1 MNKII
6 YKLTVIIGISFT
18 FYGCDYVKDVRD
30 PNAEIIRGN
39 RKVLVEDYTG
49 HKCGNCPSAADTLKY
64 LENKYDG
71 QVVPLAIHAGFFA
84 NINGTYPTDLRNA
97 TGNAYDTQFGISAA
111 GNPNG
116 LINRGGYGTG
126 GFIKAYSS
134 WEGELAQM
142 LSQSAKFEIKIKN
155 TFTAANSNLNT
166 SITLK
171 SLTNNSGQY
180 KLVVLLSED
189 SIIAEQLDYRLPSG
203 SQLITNYE
211 FKHVLRDAVN
221 SAWGD
226 AVFTSGAIA
235 NDSITKAYSNYK
247 ISPNYRPSKCHIIAY
262 VYDADPASAT
272 YYEVLQVE
280 EAHVK

>member
-1 MNKII
+1 M
-6 YKLTVIIGISFT
+6 
-18 FYGCDYVKDVRD
+18 
-30 PNAEIIRGN
+30 
-39 RKVLVEDYTG
+39 VL
-49 HKCGNCPSAADTLKY
+49 N
-64 LENKYDG
+64 N
-71 QVVPLAIHAGFFA
+71 
-84 NINGTYPTDLRNA
+84 
-97 TGNAYDTQFGISAA
+97 
-111 GNPNG
+111 
-116 LINRGGYGTG
+116 
-126 GFIKAYSS
+126 
-134 WEGELAQM
+134 
-142 LSQSAKFEIKIKN
+142 
-155 TFTAANSNLNT
+155 
-166 SITLK
+166 

-226 AVFTSGAIA
+226 AVFTTGAIV
-235 NDSITKAYSNYK
+235 NDSLTKSYSNYK

-262 VYDADPASAT
+262 VYDADPTSAT

>member
-6 YKLTVIIGISFT
+6 YKFTVIIGISIT
-18 FYGCDYVKDVRD
+18 FYSCDYVKDVRD
-30 PNAEIIRGN
+30 PNAEIVRGN

-49 HKCGNCPSAADTLKY
+49 HKCGNCPAAADTLKY
-64 LENKYDG
+64 LENKYAG

-84 NINGTYPTDLRNA
+84 NINVTYPTDLRNA
-97 TGNAYDTQFGISAA
+97 IGNAYDTQFGISTA

-134 WEGELAQM
+134 WEGELSQM
-142 LSQSAKFEIKIKN
+142 LSRSAKFEIKIKN
-155 TFTAANSNLNT
+155 TFTSANSNLNT
-166 SITLK
+166 SITIK

-203 SQLITNYE
+203 SQLIQNYE

-221 SAWGD
+221 STWGD
-226 AVFTSGAIA
+226 AVFTSGAIT
-235 NDSITKAYSNYK
+235 NDSITKAYTNYK
-247 ISPNYRPSKCHIIAY
+247 ISSNYRPSKCHVIAY
-262 VYDADPASAT
+262 VYDADPNSAT

-280 EAHVK
+280 EASVK